1 MVPTAFSMFEYRHE
15 PNRTRPGAVCHRFG
29 LLPIG
34 GHRLFRRHRTG
45 GKRSSI
51 AFNTGFGGG
60 IAGRQMAC
68 GAVLGGV
75 LVLSARHGSDGPEQA
90 DRKAAT
96 KEIVAAYLN
105 AVEKRLD
112 SLTCRGILG
121 VDMDEARRRDL
132 FSTVC
137 RDAVRVCTEE
147 VEKRL

>member
-1 MVPTAFSMFEYRHE
+1 MNRTERALAQFATDSACSQSVAIAFSD
-15 PNRTRPGAVCHRFG
+15 VIG
-29 LLPIG
+29 LEETVV
-34 GHRLFRRHRTG
+34 HRL
-45 GKRSSI
+45 
-51 AFNTGFGGG
+51 NTGFGGG